1 MELLIWLIIFGVFL
15 LLGLYF
21 AIHALYLRTKGRSAS
36 SGLSRVRRVYL
47 AVVAGILTSMVLS
60 MVSSPLMGIQI
71 VGNVLQLIVFV
82 ASILVGV
89 QTFRMLG
96 RRKSRS

>member
-21 AIHALYLRTKGRSAS
+21 AIHALYLRTKGRGAR
-36 SGLSRVRRVYL
+36 SGLSHVRRVYL
-47 AVVAGILTSMVLS
+47 AAVAGILTFMVLS
-60 MVSSPLMGIQI
+60 MVSSPLMGSQI
-71 VGNVLQLIVFV
+71 VRTVLQLIVFV
-82 ASILVGV
+82 ASVLVGV
-89 QTFRMLG
+89 QTFRILR

>member
-21 AIHALYLRTKGRSAS
+21 AIHALYLRTKGRSAR
-36 SGLSRVRRVYL
+36 SGLSHVRRVYL
-47 AVVAGILTSMVLS
+47 AAVAGLLTFMVLS
-60 MVSSPLMGIQI
+60 MVSSPLMGSQI
-71 VGNVLQLIVFV
+71 VGTVLQLIVFV
-82 ASILVGV
+82 ASVLVGV
-89 QTFRMLG
+89 QTFRILR

>member
-21 AIHALYLRTKGRSAS
+21 ATHALYLRTKSRSAS
-36 SGLSRVRRVYL
+36 SGFFHMRRVYL
-47 AVVAGILTSMVLS
+47 AVVAGILAFMVLS
-60 MVSSPLMGIQI
+60 MVSSPLLDSQI
-71 VGNVLQLIVFV
+71 VRTVLQLIAFV

-89 QTFRMLG
+89 QTYRMLG

>member
-1 MELLIWLIIFGVFL
+1 MELLIWLTIFGVFL

-36 SGLSRVRRVYL
+36 SSLSHVRRVYL
-47 AVVAGILTSMVLS
+47 AVVAGILTFMVLS
-60 MVSSPLMGIQI
+60 TVSSPLMGSQI
-71 VGNVLQLIVFV
+71 VRTVLQLIVFV

-89 QTFRMLG
+89 QTFRILG